1 MDIQWKYSSPVE
13 VNTIIAV
20 AHSHNVTLPDFLINM
35 IKEGNNGSPSKRKFF
50 YDNETNED
58 IFKTV
63 LSYNPNDV
71 ENIYSALAELHGT
84 PSLYPF
90 GNDPA
95 GNFICL
101 DGSKIVLW
109 NHETHQIRPIADT
122 IESFVN
128 GLH

>member
-20 AHSHNVTLPDFLINM
+20 AHSHNVTLPDLLIKI
-35 IKEGNNGSPSKRKFF
+35 IKEGNNGSPSKRHFF
-50 YDNETNED
+50 YDNNKNED
-58 IFKTV
+58 IFKTL
-63 LSYNPNDV
+63 LSYNPDDV
-71 ENIYSALAELHGT
+71 ENVYSALAALHGN

-101 DGSKIVLW
+101 DGSKVVLW
-109 NHETHQIRPIADT
+109 EHETHRVIPISDS
-122 IESFVN
+122 IKSFFDE
-128 GLH
+128 LH